1 MADRTSIRELAA
13 HELDFVTGA
22 GMLVAS
28 FDDGNWCGTP
38 VPGRPPIP
46 PKHDLVLQL
55 TLPTLS
61 VPALPKSV
69 LAG

>member
-1 MADRTSIRELAA
+1 MVDRTSIRELAA
-13 HELDFVTGA
+13 HELDLVTGA
-22 GMLVAS
+22 AMLVAS

-46 PKHDLVLQL
+46 PKHDLALQL
-55 TLPTLS
+55 TLLALS
-61 VPALPKSV
+61 MPALSKPA